1 MRLRFFAARSAAQN
15 DIVKTL
21 RFESGISLSILPE
34 VMHTQRSQN
43 PNPDAYVTLAGL
55 PVTIQMQWPFHGSG
69 SGGDFYLLHGA
80 MTLQDGSGLH
90 ADVAVQLSQ
99 TFKEQLASLE
109 RQDSESAVVNALRKE
124 LDRKQLELLKSGK
137 KQPVPISSRHYS
149 IKNHKLVFAKADDA
163 QIRDF
168 LQAKVFWLAYK
179 LNAEKRDG
187 KVWVADVYDGDYLG
201 TTAAHLFEIAAA
213 LAKEGLLQ
221 LDDEFARVTDA
232 LISNATAFEKKV
244 QTSLEALHAKHAFER
259 G

>member
-1 MRLRFFAARSAAQN
+1 MSSQQL
-15 DIVKTL
+15 
-21 RFESGISLSILPE
+21 E

-43 PNPDAYVTLAGL
+43 PNPDAYLTLAGL
-55 PVTIQMQWPFHGSG
+55 PVAIQMQWPFHGSG

-99 TFKEQLASLE
+99 TFKEQLPSLE

-163 QIRDF
+163 QIREF

-179 LNAEKRDG
+179 LNGEKRDT
-187 KVWVADVYDGDYLG
+187 KVWIADVYDADYMG
-201 TTAAHLFEIAAA
+201 TPASHLLEIANG
-213 LAKEGLLQ
+213 LANEGLLN
-221 LDDEFARVTDA
+221 LEGEFARPTDV
-232 LISNATAFEKKV
+232 LLSPSGQFEGKM
-244 QTSLEALHAKHAFER
+244 QASLEALHAKHAFER

>member
-1 MRLRFFAARSAAQN
+1 
-15 DIVKTL
+15 
-21 RFESGISLSILPE
+21 
-34 VMHTQRSQN
+34 MHTQRSQN

-99 TFKEQLASLE
+99 TFKEQLPSLE

-168 LQAKVFWLAYK
+168 LQTKVFWLAYK
-179 LNAEKRDG
+179 LNGEKRDG
-187 KVWVADVYDGDYLG
+187 RVWTADVYDADYLG
-201 TTAAHLFEIAAA
+201 TTTAHLIEIAKA
-213 LAKEGLLQ
+213 LASEELLKLEG
-221 LDDEFARVTDA
+221 ESAGATDA
-232 LISNATAFEKKV
+232 LIARSAQFEKSM
-244 QTSLEALHAKHAFER
+244 QASLEALHAKHAFER